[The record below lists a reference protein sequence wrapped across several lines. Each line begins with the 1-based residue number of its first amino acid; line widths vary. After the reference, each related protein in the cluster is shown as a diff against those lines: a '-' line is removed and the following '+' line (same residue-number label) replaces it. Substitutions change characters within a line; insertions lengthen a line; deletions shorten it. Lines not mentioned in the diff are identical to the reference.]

1 MIYII
6 CGIAIFCLITIIIV
20 LLFKNYRIIQKIEIK
35 INRVE
40 KKIESSLKEKITY
53 YEKINNDLSEEK
65 NLCEGLETL
74 NTDISLIELDNKEN
88 EFNISIQNFIDSKKK
103 FNPKQDTKEAIDNL
117 YNENINCNAYKKYYN
132 ELANTYNLL
141 INKAIIKQLKKYN
154 RKELFHEIVDE
165 RFEIL
170 KKK

>member
-1 MIYII
+1 M
-6 CGIAIFCLITIIIV
+6 
-20 LLFKNYRIIQKIEIK
+20 
-35 INRVE
+35 
-40 KKIESSLKEKITY
+40 
-53 YEKINNDLSEEK
+53 
-65 NLCEGLETL
+65 

-117 YNENINCNAYKKYYN
+117 YNENINCNAYEKYYN

-154 RKELFHEIVDE
+154 RK
-165 RFEIL
+165 
-170 KKK
+170 